1 MPLQGLRVVDLT
13 RIIAGPFC
21 AQLLAD
27 MGAEVI
33 KIEAPGKGD
42 PTRRQ
47 GAMVDGLSYY
57 FAQFNRNKKSITAD
71 LYTEQGKAILARL
84 IENADVLI
92 ENYRPGVLAK
102 MGFDEARLHALNP
115 GLIVGSVNGYGSTGP
130 YVDRPAFDFIGQA
143 MSGFM
148 SINGT
153 ADQPL
158 RAGPPISDLLAGLY
172 AAFGIVTALVG
183 RNAGG
188 GNGGDRQEPPGQR
201 GQRPGPGQRV
211 EASLTNS
218 LISTL
223 AYFSA
228 HYFATGGQPPR
239 TGNDHPI
246 VYPYGLFHARDGMIA
261 VAPSN
266 DVFVVR
272 FMEVLGLVDL
282 LERPEFET
290 NQQRLIHRDRLR
302 ALIDR
307 EVEKAPVDHWIKRL
321 NGARVPCGRVMA
333 LDDVFNDPQVLAQEM
348 VLDIERPGHDPI
360 RVTGFPVKLSETPA
374 RLRRPPPGLGEH
386 TEAVLD
392 ELGYSKEQISALART
407 GII

>member
-1 MPLQGLRVVDLT
+1 MPLSSFRVIDLT

-21 AQLLAD
+21 TQLLAD

-33 KIEAPGKGD
+33 KVEAPGKGD

-47 GAMVDGLSYY
+47 GATVDGLSYY
-57 FAQFNRNKKSITAD
+57 FAQFNRNKKSITAN
-71 LYTEQGKAILARL
+71 LYTDDGKAILAKL
-84 IENADVLI
+84 IEGADVLI
-92 ENYRPGVLAK
+92 ENFRPGVLAK
-102 MGFDEARLHALNP
+102 MGFDEARLKALNP
-115 GLIVGSVNGYGSTGP
+115 ALVVGSINGYGSTGP

-148 SINGT
+148 SINGPPEG
-153 ADQPL
+153 DPV

-172 AAFGIVTALVG
+172 GAFGIVTALVA
-183 RNAGG
+183 RERSPNK
-188 GNGGDRQEPPGQR
+188 Q
-201 GQRPGPGQRV
+201 GQRV

-228 HYFATGGQPPR
+228 HYFATGEQPKR

-246 VYPYGLFHARDGMIA
+246 VYPYGLFHAEDGMIA

-282 LERPEFET
+282 LEKPEFAT
-290 NQQRLIHRDRLR
+290 NQQRLIHRDKLR
-302 ALIDR
+302 PLINQ
-307 EVEKAPVDHWIKRL
+307 ETIKAPVEHWIECL
-321 NGARVPCGRVMA
+321 NKARVPCGRVMS
-333 LDDVFNDPQVLAQEM
+333 LPEVFDDPQVLAQDM
-348 VLDIERPGHDPI
+348 VLEIDRPDHDPI
-360 RVTGFPVKLSETPA
+360 KVTGFPVKLSNTPA
-374 RLRRPPPGLGEH
+374 KLRRPPPGLGDH
-386 TEAVLD
+386 TDTILT
-392 ELGYSKEQISALART
+392 ELGYSKSQIDGLYRS
-407 GII
+407 GVI